1 MVDDPYSVGN
11 VSLAMLLYRCLE
23 YVSITSYAVKK
34 NKEIKKPLLKNILE
48 TKEKSL
54 THASDV
60 V

>member
-1 MVDDPYSVGN
+1 M
-11 VSLAMLLYRCLE
+11 
-23 YVSITSYAVKK
+23 SITSYAVKK